1 MKKKKTLSFKSKLS
15 ESILDEFDYDKYFDL
30 AEEGFDDK
38 TIARELNLSDKELMS
53 LKKEAEEDY

>member
-1 MKKKKTLSFKSKLS
+1 MKRKKTLSFKSKLS
-15 ESILDEFDYDKYFDL
+15 ESIFDEFDYDKYLDL